1 MKNYLQQMSPSE
13 IDNDWPPAKKP
24 IDGVKK
30 VYKSI
35 TMDGLLQI
43 NDYEEDQKQI
53 VVGKDVIIF
62 AEENG
67 LLDPIE
73 TANANVV
80 EEEVEHDIQPGDT
93 IYQCSVCSTGF
104 FSNAHL
110 KQHLLDDHDAL
121 HCKICNLYFTSL
133 AYETHQKIHVPK
145 TENIV
150 LDKTVLHY
158 NCEVCALEFAD
169 KQAFN
174 SHCMNFHAIQ
184 DTVED
189 FIDETMDNDDVCDT
203 YEDLQIINEEDSNL
217 KNEIQDD
224 EQIVIEEYS
233 LPMQKSSTDGKF
245 YCSICNAVFAK
256 QLSLNIHFNSKK
268 CTQASFE
275 CDICQRVFAKKK
287 NLSQH
292 MKCHVAPTEFTC
304 TKCQV
309 QFKEKD
315 QYMVHM
321 KNQHAMAKR
330 HKCTQCSKCKG
341 KCFIFY
347 LFVPFLRY
355 IESNFITCLFSL
367 WYVLDSQRS
376 SSNAQRGA
384 ALFVRGLRKGI
395 FTKYKSETTFDA
407 TQ

>member
-1 MKNYLQQMSPSE
+1 MSPPE
-13 IDNDWPPAKKP
+13 IENERPPVKP
-24 IDGVKK
+24 LIDGVRK

-43 NDYEEDQKQI
+43 NDYEEDQKHI
-53 VVGKDVIIF
+53 VVEKDVIIF
-62 AEENG
+62 AEESDTLG
-67 LLDPIE
+67 RIE
-73 TANANVV
+73 TANVV
-80 EEEVEHDIQPGDT
+80 EEELEHDIQPGDT

-104 FSNAHL
+104 FSNTHL

-121 HCKICNLYFTSL
+121 HCKICNLYFTSV
-133 AYETHQKIHVPK
+133 AYEAHQKMHVAK
-145 TENIV
+145 IGNIAF
-150 LDKTVLHY
+150 DKTALHY
-158 NCEVCALEFAD
+158 NCEVCALEFVD
-169 KQAFN
+169 KPAFDA
-174 SHCMNFHAIQ
+174 HCMNLHAIH
-184 DTVED
+184 DTVEE
-189 FIDETMDNDDVCDT
+189 FIDETMDNDDGCDT
-203 YEDLQIINEEDSNL
+203 YEEFQIINEEDANL

-233 LPMQKSSTDGKF
+233 LPMQKSSNDGKF

-268 CTQASFE
+268 CTQASFQ

-292 MKCHVAPTEFTC
+292 MKCHVAPTEFSC

-330 HKCTQCSKCKG
+330 HKCTHCPKCKA
-341 KCFIFY
+341 F
-347 LFVPFLRY
+347 
-355 IESNFITCLFSL
+355 
-367 WYVLDSQRS
+367 
-376 SSNAQRGA
+376 
-384 ALFVRGLRKGI
+384 
-395 FTKYKSETTFDA
+395 
-407 TQ
+407 